1 MPELDPLVEQQLAE
15 LPDADWRALVA
26 RVREPEDPKAAA
38 ASALR
43 SHVRRNTITVTRSE
57 K

>member
-1 MPELDPLVEQQLAE
+1 MTELDPVVEQQLAE

-38 ASALR
+38 ASALAQ
-43 SHVRRNTITVTRSE
+43 HVRRNTITATRGQ